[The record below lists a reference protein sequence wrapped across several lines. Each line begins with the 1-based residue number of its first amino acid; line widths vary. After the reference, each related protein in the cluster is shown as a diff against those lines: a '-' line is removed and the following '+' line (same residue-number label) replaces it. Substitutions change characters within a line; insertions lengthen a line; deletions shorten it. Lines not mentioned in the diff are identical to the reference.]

1 MPLRRRSWNVGVVGP
16 EDAATEHDLRVAT
29 DEAGPPG
36 ERDRHPDELVGEAV
50 DDRAGDGVTVDRGR
64 EHGGRELADPGL
76 VEPARVVGM
85 GDRVRAAAADGR
97 RDRPLERRPRAAP
110 VLAPDRRR
118 EAGLPDAAGAA
129 PVAGDVADAGE
140 PDPPATRA

>member
-1 MPLRRRSWNVGVVGP
+1 MGP

-36 ERDRHPDELVGEAV
+36 ERGRHPDELVGEVV
-50 DDRAGDGVTVDRGR
+50 DDRPGDGVTVDRGR
-64 EHGGRELADPGL
+64 EHGGRKLADPGL
-76 VEPARVVGM
+76 VEQARVVGM
-85 GDRVRAAAADGR
+85 GDRVRSAAADGR
-97 RDRPLERRPRAAP
+97 RDRPLEGGVRPAA

-129 PVAGDVADAGE
+129 PVTGDVANPGE
-140 PDPPATRA
+140 PDPSATAP